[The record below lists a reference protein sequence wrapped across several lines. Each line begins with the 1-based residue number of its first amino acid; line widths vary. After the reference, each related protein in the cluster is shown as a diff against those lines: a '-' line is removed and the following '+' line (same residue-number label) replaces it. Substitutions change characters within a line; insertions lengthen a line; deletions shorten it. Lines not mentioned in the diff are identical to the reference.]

1 MSGHTIQSSSPM
13 NLLPSAS
20 SIVNLADSQERAA
33 FANIMKM
40 KEEPMDV
47 ESVDS
52 NKEEVSKGQLLS
64 IFYFKKK
71 NMTWMQ
77 KKALFLW
84 VGGDRDGVRG
94 RVLWWQHFLQR
105 TAKKGAPGTQ
115 AEHQH
120 PAAETGQIPGDLSR
134 GQGKLYIVTGT
145 GQVPGTCCKVNVDY
159 K

>member
-1 MSGHTIQSSSPM
+1 M

-71 NMTWMQ
+71 KHDLN
-77 KKALFLW
+77 
-84 VGGDRDGVRG
+84 
-94 RVLWWQHFLQR
+94 
-105 TAKKGAPGTQ
+105 AKNSSFPV
-115 AEHQH
+115 
-120 PAAETGQIPGDLSR
+120 SR
-134 GQGKLYIVTGT
+134 RR
-145 GQVPGTCCKVNVDY
+145 
-159 K
+159 

>member
-77 KKALFLW
+77 KIALFLW
-84 VGGDRDGVRG
+84 VGEIDMELGGVSSDDNTSSKEPPKKE
-94 RVLWWQHFLQR
+94 LQEPKQSINTLLQR
-105 TAKKGAPGTQ
+105 QAKFL
-115 AEHQH
+115 
-120 PAAETGQIPGDLSR
+120 ETCREVKVS
-134 GQGKLYIVTGT
+134 YI
-145 GQVPGTCCKVNVDY
+145 
-159 K
+159 

>member
-71 NMTWMQ
+71 KHDLN
-77 KKALFLW
+77 
-84 VGGDRDGVRG
+84 
-94 RVLWWQHFLQR
+94 
-105 TAKKGAPGTQ
+105 AKNCSFPV
-115 AEHQH
+115 
-120 PAAETGQIPGDLSR
+120 SR
-134 GQGKLYIVTGT
+134 RR
-145 GQVPGTCCKVNVDY
+145 
-159 K
+159 

>member
-77 KKALFLW
+77 KKLFSC
-84 VGGDRDGVRG
+84 
-94 RVLWWQHFLQR
+94 
-105 TAKKGAPGTQ
+105 
-115 AEHQH
+115 E
-120 PAAETGQIPGDLSR
+120 
-134 GQGKLYIVTGT
+134 
-145 GQVPGTCCKVNVDY
+145 
-159 K
+159 

>member
-52 NKEEVSKGQLLS
+52 NKEEVSKGQFLS

-71 NMTWMQ
+71 KHDLN
-77 KKALFLW
+77 
-84 VGGDRDGVRG
+84 
-94 RVLWWQHFLQR
+94 
-105 TAKKGAPGTQ
+105 AKNSSFP
-115 AEHQH
+115 
-120 PAAETGQIPGDLSR
+120 
-134 GQGKLYIVTGT
+134 
-145 GQVPGTCCKVNVDY
+145 VNRR

>member
-64 IFYFKKK
+64 IFYFKKTKHDLNAK
-71 NMTWMQ
+71 NSS
-77 KKALFLW
+77 FP
-84 VGGDRDGVRG
+84 V
-94 RVLWWQHFLQR
+94 
-105 TAKKGAPGTQ
+105 
-115 AEHQH
+115 
-120 PAAETGQIPGDLSR
+120 SR
-134 GQGKLYIVTGT
+134 RR
-145 GQVPGTCCKVNVDY
+145 
-159 K
+159 